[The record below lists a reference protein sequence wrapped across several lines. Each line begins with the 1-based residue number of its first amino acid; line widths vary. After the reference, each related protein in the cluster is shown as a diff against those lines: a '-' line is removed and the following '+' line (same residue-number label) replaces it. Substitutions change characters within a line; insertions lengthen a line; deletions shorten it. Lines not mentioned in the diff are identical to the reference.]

1 MAKATFKD
9 FQKLYPTDA
18 ACLEKLMEV
27 NFGGTEI
34 VCPACNKDSK
44 FHRLVERRAYVCQWC
59 GHHVYPAA
67 GTIFHKS
74 RTPLTTWFFVMYLM
88 TSTRHGVAAKEVQRQ
103 TGVTYK
109 CAWRMCD
116 ELRKLMASADF
127 GGPLGGEGKHV
138 EIDETMTGP
147 RQTNAD
153 LRRRGRQRSIV
164 FGMVERDG
172 MMRAGPIPNTWLT
185 TIEGVVKNNVRR
197 GSTVSTDEYQSYNDL
212 HLLGMKH
219 GTVRHTAKEYVRGI
233 HHTNT
238 IEGYFGRFKRAVRG
252 THVHISNKHM
262 WKYVAEFTYRRNFR
276 HSHAAMFDRL
286 VAAFALPRLR
296 DA

>member
-1 MAKATFKD
+1 MAKATFKS
-9 FQKLYPTDA
+9 FQKL
-18 ACLEKLMEV
+18 MQV

-34 VCPACNKDSK
+34 VCPGCARRTK
-44 FHRLVERRAYVCQWC
+44 FHRLTERRAYVCQHC
-59 GHHVYPAA
+59 GYHVYPCA

-88 TSTRHGVAAKEVQRQ
+88 TSTRHGVAAKEVERQ

-109 CAWRMCD
+109 CAWRMCH

-127 GGPLGGEGKHV
+127 GGPLGGDDKHV
-138 EIDETMTGP
+138 EMDETYTGP
-147 RQTNAD
+147 KQT
-153 LRRRGRQRSIV
+153 RRQRREKGVNRTIV

-172 MMRAGPIPNTWLT
+172 MMRAGPVPNNWLT
-185 TIEGVVKNNVRR
+185 TIEGVVKNNVKR
-197 GSTVSTDEYQSYNDL
+197 GTVVSTDEWSGYNDL

-219 GTVRHTAKEYVRGI
+219 DTIKHTAKEYVRGDV
-233 HHTNT
+233 HTNT
-238 IEGYFGRFKRAVRG
+238 IEGYFGHFKRSVRG
-252 THVHISNKHM
+252 THVHISTKHM

-276 HSHAAMFDRL
+276 GSHSVMFDRL
-286 VAAFALPRLR
+286 VAAFALPRLQ